1 MRVEVCATAADAN
14 RRAAELIAEALRGAV
29 HERGRGVAALSGGRT
44 PAIML
49 QTLAS
54 SELPWTD
61 VHVFQ
66 VDERVVGPADE
77 RRNLLGIGRAL
88 ADSQLPATNL
98 HGMPV
103 DTTPV
108 EAGAAQY
115 CRELAAVAGEPP
127 RIDVVHLGLGEDGH
141 TASLVPGDPAL
152 AADLDVALSGP
163 YQGTRR
169 MTLTLPVIDRARTRI
184 WLVTGDAKR
193 DVVQRLLAA
202 EPQLVAS
209 RVSREAAVAVLDRA
223 AAGP

>member
-14 RRAAELIAEALRGAV
+14 RRAAELIADALRGAV

-44 PAIML
+44 PATML

-193 DVVQRLLAA
+193 DVVRRLLAA